1 MKNSIAKDNTTK
13 KISFE
18 MGIERL
24 EQIVNDLDQN
34 KIPLEQALDLFQE
47 GIGLVK
53 HCNNLLD
60 SAEAKVKV
68 LLEDTDEELVIEKLI
83 LSGEG

>member
-1 MKNSIAKDNTTK
+1 MEKNKKKDS
-13 KISFE
+13 ISFE
-18 MGIERL
+18 KGIERL

-34 KIPLEQALDLFQE
+34 NVHLEKSLDLFKE
-47 GIGLVK
+47 GIELVK

-68 LLEDTDEELVIEKLI
+68 LLEDDKGELVAGEKHFI
-83 LSGEG
+83 IGDN